1 MPKRGHKPKPLYEP
15 CAGGGVHLRVPAW
28 ADFEYWVELR
38 RTNREYLQPWEPSWK
53 PTHLSRQSY
62 KARLEQ
68 FKTMIAKDEA
78 YPFHVFRS
86 TEPRHLVGACNLTNI
101 KRGPLQSAH
110 IGYWIGRDFVRQG
123 YARASLR
130 AVTRFAFEDL
140 GLHRLTAA
148 VQESNHASIK
158 LLEGTGFG
166 LEGKARSY
174 LKVDGN
180 WQDHLIYGRLATD

>member
-1 MPKRGHKPKPLYEP
+1 MSKRGQIPKPLFEP

-38 RTNREYLQPWEPSWK
+38 RANRDFLQPWEPSWK
-53 PTHLSRQSY
+53 EAHLSRHAY
-62 KARLEQ
+62 KARLAQ
-68 FKTMIAKDEA
+68 FKTMISNDTA

-86 TEPRHLVGACNLTNI
+86 GNNSRLVGACNLTSV
-101 KRGPLQSAH
+101 KRGSLQSAH
-110 IGYWIGRDFVRQG
+110 IGYWVGRDFARQG
-123 YARASLR
+123 YARASVR

-148 VQESNHASIK
+148 VQENNHASIK
-158 LLEGTGFG
+158 LLEGTGFV

-174 LKVDGN
+174 LKVDGR
-180 WQDHLIYGRLATD
+180 WQDHLIYGRLTTD